1 MLPQVNLI
9 RAKNADFLCFWES
22 AGISGVL
29 TAHGVWDELTIHF
42 AKVLI
47 DLTPSTPIILDVGA
61 NMGTFSI
68 PVAKHIEGRSGLVHS
83 FEPQRIVYYQLCG
96 NVFLNR
102 IDNIYTHNVALS
114 DIDQCGHV
122 KPLDY
127 TKSWNIGAYSLGA
140 DNRDGQKRGASQER
154 ISFVKLDDFGINP
167 EITLI
172 KIDVEG
178 MELEV
183 LKGGMKSIAQ
193 SGFPPVFFEYNPGD
207 PKGPYVT
214 QLLVEAGYKIF
225 KYAEAD
231 YLAQHPDHPAKLP

>member
-29 TAHGVWDELTIHF
+29 TAHGVWDELTIHL

-47 DLTPSTPIILDVGA
+47 DRTPSTPIILDVGA

-68 PVAKHIEGRSGLVHS
+68 PIAKHIEGRSGLVHS

-102 IDNIYTHNVALS
+102 IDNVYTHNVALS
-114 DIDQCGHV
+114 DVDQYGHV

-140 DNRDGQKRGASQER
+140 DNRDGQERGASQER

-183 LKGGMKSIAQ
+183 LKGGMKSIHKA
-193 SGFPPVFFEYNPGD
+193 VFRRCFLSTTR
-207 PKGPYVT
+207 VT
-214 QLLVEAGYKIF
+214 PRVPWSFSFL
-225 KYAEAD
+225 
-231 YLAQHPDHPAKLP
+231 